1 MTSNGLCI
9 RSWVTFARSDTG
21 HTYSEN
27 LYHFYFN
34 KMPIIARAINKKK
47 KKSFENFLQRNNNIL
62 CSCSA
67 NNHRATLRLVLH
79 YLTNWTSAVYAVWT
93 PKCSHCPLNSKAKL
107 FVLKQLQWKIKKSR
121 FQSVDSR
128 KVTAQPYTHMQCPK
142 LSPYL

>member
-1 MTSNGLCI
+1 MAFVLGLELLLPEVILDTRTQKTSIISISTKCLLLQEPLI
-9 RSWVTFARSDTG
+9 R
-21 HTYSEN
+21 
-27 LYHFYFN
+27 
-34 KMPIIARAINKKK
+34 KK